1 MMFDEAAEKIARLV
15 AFQID
20 AGKEVPK
27 EFPEMLKYCKLPK
40 CSGIRP
46 WKLLLLISRNVRL
59 GRSVRP
65 SGIEP
70 LRKLFWMRTLASE
83 VQLPRDGG
91 RV

>member
-1 MMFDEAAEKIARLV
+1 VMLEEAAEKMARLV
-15 AFQID
+15 AFQIE
-20 AGKEVPK
+20 AGKAVPK

-40 CSGIRP
+40 LSGIRP

-70 LRKLFWMRTLASE
+70 LRKLFSMRTLARE
-83 VQLPRDGG
+83 VQLARDGG